1 VHQLIAFGRRLGRL
15 APVLLLA
22 AVIVSVG
29 SSSNRFVAKTGATG
43 DPVIAAAG
51 DIACDPANTG
61 FNGGA
66 GVATRCRQRYTSDQL
81 VSGNFAAVLDL
92 GDNQYECGSL
102 AAYNQ
107 SYDPSWGRVKSITR
121 PAVGNHEYL
130 TSASNSTGCSSS
142 NAGAAGYFN
151 YFGAAAG
158 TPGRGWYSYDIG
170 TWHLISL
177 NSQCSAVGGC
187 GSSSPQYAWLQADLA
202 AHSNYCTLA
211 YWHVPL
217 FSSGGRA
224 AANSRSWWQL
234 LYNANADVVLTGH
247 DHIYERFA
255 PQDANGSLNVARGL
269 REFIVGTG
277 GGNHTSIVSVAANS
291 EVRDS
296 TTFGILELTLHP
308 TSYDWEFVPEA
319 GRTFTDSGSAA
330 CHGSTADTTPPTAP
344 ANLTATSAGPSEI
357 DLGWS
362 ASSDN
367 VGVAGYRI
375 YRDGGSTPIA
385 TVTGTTYADSGV
397 APSTTHSYTVVA
409 FDAVGNTSPASNTA
423 SATTPAD
430 TTPPSA
436 PTNLSATARSGTE
449 VALAWN
455 ASADDGSVVGYRVLR
470 DGAEIGISPSTS
482 FTDTGVQEATT
493 YSYTVVAYDA
503 ANNVSPPSNTAT
515 VTTPSGGALVF
526 ADGFES
532 ATMGAWTSNTGIQA
546 QQFEVF
552 DGFWAARMTS
562 TGTQT
567 WAWEQLPAGYTDV
580 DYSLEVKVLSQA
592 ANNLNLLKFRTATG
606 TAIGGIYL
614 TTSGALA
621 VRNDAAGVSTTSQ
634 VVVSRGAWHSVEMH
648 VVVGGASGSLTEVS
662 LDGVPVDALTT
673 TNTLGTT
680 PVGRVQLGENSTG
693 RTYDVAFDDVAV
705 TTP

>member
-1 VHQLIAFGRRLGRL
+1 LTAFGRPVGRL
-15 APVLLLA
+15 TLLVVLA
-22 AVIVSVG
+22 AVIVSAG
-29 SSSNRFVAKTGATG
+29 SSSDRFVSGTGATG

-66 GVATRCRQRYTSDQL
+66 GVPTRCRQRYTSDQL
-81 VSGNFAAVLDL
+81 VGGNFAAVLDL

-102 AAYNQ
+102 TAYNQ

-121 PAVGNHEYL
+121 PAPGNHEYL
-130 TSASNSTGCSSS
+130 TSASNSTGCNSS

-158 TPGRGWYSYDIG
+158 TPGQGWYSYDIG
-170 TWHLISL
+170 TWHILSL

-187 GSSSPQYAWLQADLA
+187 GTSSPQYAWLQADLA

-255 PQDANGSLNVARGL
+255 PQDANANLNLARGI

-308 TSYDWEFVPEA
+308 TSYEWVFVPAA
-319 GRTFTDSGSAA
+319 GSGTFTDSGSAA
-330 CHGSTADTTPPTAP
+330 CHGSVADTTPPTAP
-344 ANLTATSAGPSEI
+344 ANLTATAAGPSEI

-367 VGVAGYRI
+367 VGVSGYRV

-430 TTPPSA
+430 TTPPTA
-436 PTNLSATARSGTE
+436 PTNLTATARSGTE

-455 ASADDGSVVGYRVLR
+455 ASADNGSVVGYRVLR
-470 DGAEIGISPSTS
+470 DGTEVGASTSTS

-493 YSYTVVAYDA
+493 YSYAVVAYDA
-503 ANNVSPPSNTAT
+503 ANNVSPQSNTAT

-526 ADGFES
+526 GDGFES
-532 ATMGAWTSNTGIQA
+532 ATMGAWTSNAGIQV

-552 DGFWAARMTS
+552 DGLWAARMTS

-580 DYSLEVKVLSQA
+580 DYSLEAKVLSQG

-614 TTSGALA
+614 TTTGALA

-634 VVVSRGAWHSVEMH
+634 AVVTRGAWHSVEMH

-673 TNTLGTT
+673 TNTLGTAA
-680 PVGRVQLGENSTG
+680 VGRVQLGENSTG